1 MGWFEYFL
9 CLLGEGG
16 EGGLV
21 EHGSLNFNCKDKA
34 TWFMRPVISLFI
46 NFCIPNH

>member
-1 MGWFEYFL
+1 MFARR
-9 CLLGEGG
+9 GG
-16 EGGLV
+16 GAGGGGGGVV

-34 TWFMRPVISLFI
+34 IWFMHPVISLFI